1 MFLWNE
7 AHQKS
12 FDCLK
17 HALTHAPI
25 LQLPYFK
32 RPFFLVVTDASG
44 KGIGAV
50 LMKIIILLHMR
61 VESSNQVN

>member
-17 HALTHAPI
+17 HALTNALV
-25 LQLPYFK
+25 LQLPDFK
-32 RPFFLVVTDASG
+32 RPFFLVATNASG

-50 LMKIIILLHMR
+50 LI
-61 VESSNQVN
+61 

>member
-7 AHQKS
+7 AHKKS

-17 HALTHAPI
+17 HALTNAPV
-25 LQLPYFK
+25 LQLPDFK
-32 RPFFLVVTDASG
+32 RTFFLVVTDASG

-50 LMKIIILLHMR
+50 LMQDHHPIAY
-61 VESSNQVN
+61 EP